1 MTAALLAIVV
11 RLLPDREWR
20 RAMLAEFGSLEG
32 AGARRRFAVGCAR
45 AVVATA
51 GVWLR
56 LAGLCLVSA
65 VPLLMFTAPG
75 GQHDTTG
82 YWIIGIV
89 TALCVAA
96 VLRLSARTEARTVAF
111 VAVTAGLLWWAALL
125 AFSGVRSH
133 PQWALAV
140 GLAAVVVAARRG
152 REIAALGTAFATC
165 LAIFVVSVGTYS
177 ALPRLAPDI
186 APANATDPLL
196 ENRIESTDPYVGE
209 LLLAALLG
217 TVLIGAARRPRPE
230 LPG

>member
-20 RAMLAEFGSLEG
+20 RAMLAEFASLEG

-45 AVVATA
+45 AVAATA
-51 GVWLR
+51 GVRLR
-56 LAGLCLVSA
+56 LAGLGLVAA
-65 VPLLMFTAPG
+65 VPLLLLTAPG
-75 GQHDTTG
+75 GQHNSTG
-82 YWIIGIV
+82 YWITGIV
-89 TALCVAA
+89 TVLCIAA
-96 VLRLSARTEARTVAF
+96 VLRLSARAEARLVAS
-111 VAVTAGLLWWAALL
+111 VAVGAGLLWWAALL
-125 AFSGVRSH
+125 ASGGVRSH

-140 GLAAVVVAARRG
+140 GFAAVVVAARRG
-152 REIAALGTAFATC
+152 REIAALGAAFATC
-165 LAIFVVSVGTYS
+165 LAIFVVSVGTYH

-217 TVLIGAARRPRPE
+217 VALIGAARRPRPE